1 MDHCF
6 DSHLAIANT
15 SKTNFTL
22 GIFLQSESQQS
33 RLKNQLD
40 NIFAEKGYYT
50 RKKGAQMTLP
60 KKSDQVRQ
68 FVHPK

>member
-50 RKKGAQMTLP
+50 RKKGAQMIC
-60 KKSDQVRQ
+60 KK
-68 FVHPK
+68 K

>member
-15 SKTNFTL
+15 SKTNFTS

-50 RKKGAQMTLP
+50 RKKGAQMIC
-60 KKSDQVRQ
+60 KK
-68 FVHPK
+68 K